1 MFIATQG
8 PLDNT
13 VSDFWR
19 MVWEQ
24 GARIIIM
31 VANLRERGRDQCA
44 KYWPD
49 EDDDPLI
56 IRDLEVSAVS
66 YFMDPRILLFSGS
79 SHRVDLLC
87 RLYRARIRVVL
98 LGRDTLL
105 AFLAQR
111 KWHRAAN
118 EFIKAFRP
126 IQVTSGGRRGTVSS
140 W

>member
-66 YFMDPRILLFSGS
+66 YCMRINASCCFQVRPTESTYYADYTVREFELSCSAATPS
-79 SHRVDLLC
+79 SPSSPNGNGI
-87 RLYRARIRVVL
+87 ARPMSSSRHSVRSKSPAEVVVE
-98 LGRDTLL
+98 
-105 AFLAQR
+105 Q
-111 KWHRAAN
+111 
-118 EFIKAFRP
+118 
-126 IQVTSGGRRGTVSS
+126 
-140 W
+140 